1 MSHYDE
7 CVREWTLREG
17 FREGAKLTEGL
28 TETNKTKV
36 CCRTSA
42 RNYFCF
48 KDAEFDSRF
57 SLPGIHGRI
66 RHVLPNITSRNLR
79 LDDLV
84 RTEDS
89 LWNPSFAFDSK
100 LIDFRNNSFSKWNQ
114 ISFYFLVS

>member
-48 KDAEFDSRF
+48 KDAEIDSCSWNYF
-57 SLPGIHGRI
+57 PNMTEGSLGVDCPNLEELKAHADN
-66 RHVLPNITSRNLR
+66 VLMGQKITCKR
-79 LDDLV
+79 LLKN
-84 RTEDS
+84 RDS
-89 LWNPSFAFDSK
+89 MLPYIIYYM
-100 LIDFRNNSFSKWNQ
+100 LT
-114 ISFYFLVS
+114 L